1 MFDVKTSTVTFLFAE
16 VGDSISSRE
25 NRLTGMYE
33 ALACRDRILRKA
45 VEDNGGSV
53 HRSLD
58 ETFYAAFTS
67 VKQALEAAVTAQR
80 GLSAKRNGHTGEQV
94 KMALHTGVV
103 GERGGD
109 YFGPSVDR
117 VARLLSAARNGQVL
131 VSAATSE
138 LVRDTSGF
146 SELGAEL
153 RDLGEHELEDPG
165 VSERIFQL
173 VVPELLEV
181 APPIPPGSSF
191 DERYEP
197 KQLIGDGGMAAVYL
211 AHDRELDRDVAFKK
225 LRQQYAHDEDVV
237 ERFEREAKSA
247 ASLSHPNIVSV
258 YDRGKT
264 GDGSYYIVMEHVPG
278 GNLKERILEEG
289 PLPPDEAAAIALQVA
304 RALRAAHKGGVVHRD
319 VKPQNVLL
327 TESGEAK
334 VADFGIARA
343 VAAST
348 ATKTGFVVGTAH
360 YLSPEQALG
369 HPATARSDLYSLGV
383 VLYEMLTGELPHD
396 AETQV
401 GIVMKHV
408 SGRLLRPRDV
418 NPEVPEELDAVVAR
432 LLARDPEDRYRD
444 ADELIE
450 DLERARRGETPAFIG
465 ARHQDTSA
473 ATSPLEAREDDENG
487 RRRYWIP
494 SALVLFIVLLG
505 GTAYALVPD
514 PAPEAVV
521 PHLAGASSMEE
532 AREMAGDRFEVVEG
546 SSVES
551 TEAVGTIVAQSP
563 YAGEMA
569 EEGSEISVD
578 VVGTRIADVPD
589 VQGKTREEAERILKE
604 AGFEVEVKTAKSS
617 AEDENLVTG
626 QSPRGD
632 AGETARVGSAVA
644 ITVGEGLPNVEVPSI
659 TDHALSGTEQILEEA
674 GLKLGSQM
682 EVPNDRVP
690 VAHIV
695 EQHPAAGMK
704 VEAGSAVDVVVS
716 SGPQQ
721 PPAPKAEDATQSVG
735 SNAPAAKAPASAT
748 PASAAP
754 ASAAPASAAPA
765 SAAPAT
771 AAPALAAPGL
781 AADDE
786 DEFEDEF
793 EGEFDD
799 GDDSGFDDSG
809 SDDSGHGGSGRH

>member
-1 MFDVKTSTVTFLFAE
+1 MIDVNTSTVTFLFAE
-16 VGDSISSRE
+16 TGDSISSRE
-25 NRLTGMYE
+25 NSLTGMGE
-33 ALACRDRILRKA
+33 ALAWRDRILRKA

-53 HRSLD
+53 YRSLD
-58 ETFYAAFTS
+58 ETFCAAFTS
-67 VKQALEAAVTAQR
+67 VRQALEAAVAAQR
-80 GLSAKRNGHTGEQV
+80 DLSAKRNGHTGEQV
-94 KMALHTGVV
+94 KMALHTGVA
-103 GERGGD
+103 GERDGD

-117 VARLLSAARNGQVL
+117 VARLLSAARDGQVL

-153 RDLGEHELEDPG
+153 RDLGEHELEDSG
-165 VSERIFQL
+165 SSERIFQL
-173 VVPELLEV
+173 VVTELPES
-181 APPIPPGSSF
+181 APPPIPPGSSF

-197 KQLIGDGGMAAVYL
+197 RELIGDGGMAAVYL
-211 AHDRELDRDVAFKK
+211 AHDRELERDVAFKK

-289 PLPPDEAAAIALQVA
+289 PLPPAEAAAIALQVA
-304 RALRAAHKGGVVHRD
+304 RALRAAHKGGVIHRD

-418 NPEVPEELDAVVAR
+418 NPEVPEELDAVAAR

-494 SALVLFIVLLG
+494 SALVLFLVLLG

-514 PAPEAVV
+514 PAPEAMV
-521 PHLAGASSMEE
+521 PHLAGASSIEE

-546 SSVES
+546 SRVEG

-589 VQGKTREEAERILKE
+589 VQGKTREEAERILTE
-604 AGFEVEVKTAKSS
+604 AGFEVEVKTARSS

-632 AGETARVGSAVA
+632 AGETARFGSAVE
-644 ITVGEGLPNVEVPSI
+644 ITVGEGPPNVEVPSI

-690 VAHIV
+690 VGHIV

-704 VEAGSAVDVVVS
+704 IEPGSAVDVVVS

-721 PPAPKAEDATQSVG
+721 PPAPKAEDATQTVG

-765 SAAPAT
+765 SAAPAS
-771 AAPALAAPGL
+771 AAPGL

-793 EGEFDD
+793 EGEFEHGDD
-799 GDDSGFDDSG
+799 GGFDDSG
-809 SDDSGHGGSGRH
+809 SDNSGHGGSGRH

>member
-1 MFDVKTSTVTFLFAE
+1 MIDAPTSTVTFLFAGA
-16 VGDSISSRE
+16 GDSISPRE
-25 NRLTGMYE
+25 NSTKWARD
-33 ALACRDRILRKA
+33 ALVSHHQILRKA

-53 HRSLD
+53 CGTPE
-58 ETFYAAFTS
+58 ETFCAVFAT
-67 VKQALEAAVTAQR
+67 VKQGVEAAVAAQR
-80 GLSAKRNGHTGEQV
+80 GLPAERNGHAGGRV
-94 KMALHTGVV
+94 RMVLHTEVAENRDGNHF
-103 GERGGD
+103 E
-109 YFGPSVDR
+109 PPVDR
-117 VARLLSAARNGQVL
+117 AARLLSVGRGGQVL
-131 VSAATSE
+131 LSANTYE
-138 LVRDTSGF
+138 LVRDTLNI

-153 RDLGEHELEDPG
+153 RDLGEHPLENTRG
-165 VSERIFQL
+165 SEQIFQL
-173 VVPELLEV
+173 VVPDLSEV
-181 APPIPPGSSF
+181 DSPRPPYLSS
-191 DERYEP
+191 DARYIS
-197 KQLIGDGGMAAVYL
+197 KRLIGIGGMAEVYL
-211 AHDRELDRDVAFKK
+211 AHDRELDRDVALKK

-369 HPATARSDLYSLGV
+369 HPATVRSDLYSLGV

-408 SGRLLRPRDV
+408 SGRLLRPRDM
-418 NPEVPEELDAVVAR
+418 NPDVPEELDAVAAR

-473 ATSPLEAREDDENG
+473 ATTPLEAREDDENG

-494 SALVLFIVLLG
+494 LALVLFLVLLG

-514 PAPEAVV
+514 PAPEAMV
-521 PHLAGASSMEE
+521 PHLAGASSIEE

-546 SSVES
+546 SRVES
-551 TEAVGTIVAQSP
+551 TEAVGTVVAQSP

-578 VVGTRIADVPD
+578 VVGIRIADVPD

-604 AGFEVEVKTAKSS
+604 EGFEVEVKTARSS

-626 QSPRGD
+626 QNPRGD
-632 AGETARVGSAVA
+632 PGETARVGSAVA
-644 ITVGEGLPNVEVPSI
+644 ITVGEGPPNVEVPSI
-659 TDHALSGTEQILEEA
+659 TDLAVSETEQVLKEA

-704 VEAGSAVDVVVS
+704 GESGSAVDVVVS

-721 PPAPKAEDATQSVG
+721 PPAPKAEDAGQTIG
-735 SNAPAAKAPASAT
+735 SNAPAAKGHVSAT

-765 SAAPAT
+765 SAAPASV
-771 AAPALAAPGL
+771 APGL

-786 DEFEDEF
+786 GEFENEF
-793 EGEFDD
+793 EHGDD
-799 GDDSGFDDSG
+799 GSFDDSG
-809 SDDSGHGGSGRH
+809 SDNSGHGGSGRH